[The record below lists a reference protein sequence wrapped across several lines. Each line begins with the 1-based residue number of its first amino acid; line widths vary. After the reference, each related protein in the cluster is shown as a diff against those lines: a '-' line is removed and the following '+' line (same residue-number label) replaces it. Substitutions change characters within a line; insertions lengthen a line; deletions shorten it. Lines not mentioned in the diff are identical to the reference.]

1 MHRDAPNVLHINKG
15 GISLITFFFL
25 SFLPSTWLKGS
36 AQHIHCQSVGL
47 LTHADDREG
56 EASCLLSISRLVV
69 SLTSLLHSCSMTMI
83 SSSLAPA
90 TIAKRMQ

>member
-1 MHRDAPNVLHINKG
+1 MPCSHYCEG
-15 GISLITFFFL
+15 MSLITFFFL

-36 AQHIHCQSVGL
+36 AQHSHLQSLGL
-47 LTHADDREG
+47 LTNTNDRQG
-56 EASCLLSISRLVV
+56 EPDYSLSISRLVV

-90 TIAKRMQ
+90 TMAKRMQ